1 VKLDLTDRQAGVAVD
16 GVLVINKPAGWTSH
30 DVVAR
35 ARTLLGVPK
44 VGHTGTLDPAATGVL
59 VLCLGKATRIAEYLM
74 HADKA
79 YRAVLR
85 LGVATDTQ
93 DATGTVVGRV
103 AETLP
108 DQEAIVAVMNRFVG
122 RRQQV
127 PPMYSAVKVQGVPL
141 YKAARAGRTVSRSP
155 REFTVHSLEVRSI
168 APTAGPPPTTV
179 GVGGALSAG
188 PPPATVGVG
197 EAPRVPV
204 ALPNATGG
212 GPSPTTVGAGG
223 VLSAGPP
230 PATIDVT
237 FDVVCSKGTYVRT
250 LCADIGEVLGV
261 GGHLAGLERRRVGR
275 FCIEEALS
283 LDDLA
288 GLAERGEVE
297 TRLYTLASALSDLSA
312 LHVDRDAVEGL
323 RHGVAVPVSRVVS
336 SEGAWIAGAF
346 VRLLSPDG
354 RLVGIGKAPCG
365 AEELKQAPPGT
376 TIKLEKVLA

>member
-1 VKLDLTDRQAGVAVD
+1 VKLDLTDRRAGVALD
-16 GVLVINKPAGWTSH
+16 GVLVINKPTGWTSH

-35 ARTLLGVPK
+35 ARTLLGMSK

-59 VLCLGKATRIAEYLM
+59 VLCLGRATRIAEYLM
-74 HADKA
+74 SADKA

-108 DQEAIVAVMNRFVG
+108 DQAAIVEVMNRFVG

-155 REFTVHSLEVRSI
+155 REFTVRSLEIRSI
-168 APTAGPPPTTV
+168 TPTPSSESGPGSSRVGVGGASLAGPPPT
-179 GVGGALSAG
+179 
-188 PPPATVGVG
+188 
-197 EAPRVPV
+197 
-204 ALPNATGG
+204 
-212 GPSPTTVGAGG
+212 
-223 VLSAGPP
+223 
-230 PATIDVT
+230 TIDVT

-250 LCADIGEVLGV
+250 LCADIGELLVV
-261 GGHLAGLERRRVGR
+261 GGHLASLERRRVGR
-275 FCIEEALS
+275 FCIEEAMS
-283 LDDLA
+283 LDELA
-288 GLAERGEVE
+288 GLADRGAVE
-297 TRLYTLASALSDLSA
+297 TRLYTLAAALADLPA

-323 RHGVAVPVSRVVS
+323 CHGVAVPVSRVVS
-336 SEGAWIAGAF
+336 SEGAWIAGGF

-354 RLVGIGKAPCG
+354 RLVGIGKAPCS
-365 AEELKQAPPGT
+365 AEELKQAHPGT
-376 TIKLEKVLA
+376 MIKLEKVLA

>member
-1 VKLDLTDRQAGVAVD
+1 VNLDLTDRQAGVALD
-16 GVLVINKPAGWTSH
+16 GVLVINKPAGQTSH

-74 HADKA
+74 NMDKA

-108 DQEAIVAVMNRFVG
+108 DQAAIVAAMDRFIG

-168 APTAGPPPTTV
+168 APTGP
-179 GVGGALSAG
+179 

-197 EAPRVPV
+197 KAPS
-204 ALPNATGG
+204 A
-212 GPSPTTVGAGG
+212 GPSPTMV
-223 VLSAGPP
+223 
-230 PATIDVT
+230 DVT
-237 FDVVCSKGTYVRT
+237 FDVICSKGTYVRT
-250 LCADIGEVLGV
+250 LCADIGELLGV
-261 GGHLAGLERRRVGR
+261 GGHLASLERRRVGR
-275 FCIEEALS
+275 FCIEQALS
-283 LDDLA
+283 LDELA
-288 GLAERGEVE
+288 GLADRGAVE
-297 TRLYTLASALSDLSA
+297 TRLYTLAAALADLPA

-323 RHGVAVPVSRVVS
+323 RHGVAVPVSRIVS
-336 SEGAWIAGAF
+336 AEGAWMAGAF
-346 VRLLSPDG
+346 VRLLSPEG
-354 RLVGIGKAPCG
+354 RLVGIGKAPCS
-365 AEELKQAPPGT
+365 AEELKQAQPAT
-376 TIKLEKVLA
+376 VIKLEKVLA

>member
-1 VKLDLTDRQAGVAVD
+1 MKLDLTDHRAGVALD

-59 VLCLGKATRIAEYLM
+59 VLCLGRATRIAEYLM
-74 HADKA
+74 NADKA

-108 DQEAIVAVMNRFVG
+108 DHTAIVAAMNRFVG

-127 PPMYSAVKVQGVPL
+127 PPMYSAVKVRGVPL

-168 APTAGPPPTTV
+168 APTPGPPPMM
-179 GVGGALSAG
+179 
-188 PPPATVGVG
+188 
-197 EAPRVPV
+197 
-204 ALPNATGG
+204 
-212 GPSPTTVGAGG
+212 
-223 VLSAGPP
+223 
-230 PATIDVT
+230 IDVT

-250 LCADIGEVLGV
+250 LCADIGEALGV
-261 GGHLAGLERRRVGR
+261 GGHLASLQRRRVGR
-275 FCIEEALS
+275 FGIEEALRQ
-283 LDDLA
+283 DELA
-288 GLAERGEVE
+288 GLAERGAVE
-297 TRLYTLASALSDLSA
+297 TRLYTSAAALAGLPA

-323 RHGVAVPVSRVVS
+323 CHGVAVPVSRVVS
-336 SEGAWIAGAF
+336 SEGAWTAGAF
-346 VRLLSPDG
+346 VCLLSPDG
-354 RLVGIGKAPCG
+354 RLVGIGKAPCS
-365 AEELKQAPPGT
+365 AEELHQAQPGT
-376 TIKLEKVLA
+376 RIKLEKVLT

>member
-1 VKLDLTDRQAGVAVD
+1 VKLDLTDRRAGVALD

-35 ARTLLGVPK
+35 ARTLFGMSK

-59 VLCLGKATRIAEYLM
+59 VLCLGRATRIAEYLM
-74 HADKA
+74 SADKA

-108 DQEAIVAVMNRFVG
+108 EQVAIAEVMNRFVG

-127 PPMYSAVKVQGVPL
+127 PPMYSAVKVKGVPL

-155 REFTVHSLEVRSI
+155 REFTVRSLEILSI
-168 APTAGPPPTTV
+168 GPMPEGTAHLPT
-179 GVGGALSAG
+179 L
-188 PPPATVGVG
+188 
-197 EAPRVPV
+197 
-204 ALPNATGG
+204 
-212 GPSPTTVGAGG
+212 
-223 VLSAGPP
+223 
-230 PATIDVT
+230 DVT

-250 LCADIGEVLGV
+250 LCADIGELLGV
-261 GGHLAGLERRRVGR
+261 GGHLASLERRRVGR

-283 LDDLA
+283 LDELA
-288 GLAERGEVE
+288 GLADRGAVE
-297 TRLYTLASALSDLSA
+297 TRLYTLAAALADLPA

-323 RHGVAVPVSRVVS
+323 CHGVAVPVSRVVS
-336 SEGAWIAGAF
+336 SEGAWMAGAF

-354 RLVGIGKAPCG
+354 RLVGIGKAPCS
-365 AEELKQAPPGT
+365 AEELKQAHPGT
-376 TIKLEKVLA
+376 MIKLEKVLA

>member
-1 VKLDLTDRQAGVAVD
+1 MKLDLTDRRAGVALD

-35 ARTLLGVPK
+35 ARTLLGMSK

-59 VLCLGKATRIAEYLM
+59 VLCLGRATRIAEYLM
-74 HADKA
+74 NADKA

-108 DQEAIVAVMNRFVG
+108 DQATIVEVMNRFVG

-155 REFTVHSLEVRSI
+155 REFTVRSLEVRSI
-168 APTAGPPPTTV
+168 VPTAGPPPT
-179 GVGGALSAG
+179 L
-188 PPPATVGVG
+188 
-197 EAPRVPV
+197 
-204 ALPNATGG
+204 
-212 GPSPTTVGAGG
+212 
-223 VLSAGPP
+223 
-230 PATIDVT
+230 DVT

-250 LCADIGEVLGV
+250 LCADIGELLGV
-261 GGHLAGLERRRVGR
+261 GGHLASLERRRVGR
-275 FCIEEALS
+275 FCIEEAMS
-283 LDDLA
+283 LDELA
-288 GLAERGEVE
+288 GLADRGAVE
-297 TRLYTLASALSDLSA
+297 TRLYRLAAALADLPA

-323 RHGVAVPVSRVVS
+323 CHGVAVPVSRVVS
-336 SEGAWIAGAF
+336 SEGAWMAGAF

-354 RLVGIGKAPCG
+354 RLVGIGKAPCS
-365 AEELKQAPPGT
+365 AEELKQAHPGT
-376 TIKLEKVLA
+376 MIKLEKVLA

>member
-1 VKLDLTDRQAGVAVD
+1 MKLDLTDRRAGVALD

-35 ARTLLGVPK
+35 ARTLLGMSK

-59 VLCLGKATRIAEYLM
+59 VLCLGRATRIAEYLM
-74 HADKA
+74 SADKA

-108 DQEAIVAVMNRFVG
+108 DQAAIAEVMNRFVG

-155 REFTVHSLEVRSI
+155 REFTVRSLEILSI
-168 APTAGPPPTTV
+168 GPMPEGTAHLPT
-179 GVGGALSAG
+179 L
-188 PPPATVGVG
+188 
-197 EAPRVPV
+197 
-204 ALPNATGG
+204 
-212 GPSPTTVGAGG
+212 
-223 VLSAGPP
+223 
-230 PATIDVT
+230 DVT

-250 LCADIGEVLGV
+250 LCADIGELLGA
-261 GGHLAGLERRRVGR
+261 GGHLASLERRRVGR
-275 FCIEEALS
+275 FCIEEAMS
-283 LDDLA
+283 LDELA
-288 GLAERGEVE
+288 GLADRGAVE
-297 TRLYTLASALSDLSA
+297 TRLYTLAAALADLPA
-312 LHVDRDAVEGL
+312 LHVDCDAVEGL
-323 RHGVAVPVSRVVS
+323 RHGVAVPVSRVIS
-336 SEGAWIAGAF
+336 SEGAWMAGAF

-354 RLVGIGKAPCG
+354 RLVGIGKAPCS
-365 AEELKQAPPGT
+365 AEELKQAHPGT
-376 TIKLEKVLA
+376 MIKLEKVLA

>member
-1 VKLDLTDRQAGVAVD
+1 VKVDLTDRQVGVALD
-16 GVLVINKPAGWTSH
+16 GVLVINKPPGWTSH

-35 ARTLLGVPK
+35 ARTLLRVPK

-74 HADKA
+74 NADKT

-108 DQEAIVAVMNRFVG
+108 DQAAIVAVMSRFVG

-127 PPMYSAVKVQGVPL
+127 PPMYSAVKVKGVPL

-155 REFTVHSLEVRSI
+155 REFTVRSLQILSL
-168 APTAGPPPTTV
+168 GPTTECTAHLPATV
-179 GVGGALSAG
+179 GAGGARVPVAPSNATG
-188 PPPATVGVG
+188 DGSPPATVG
-197 EAPRVPV
+197 A
-204 ALPNATGG
+204 GG
-212 GPSPTTVGAGG
+212 G
-223 VLSAGPP
+223 SAGSP

-237 FDVVCSKGTYVRT
+237 FDVICSKGTYVRT
-250 LCADIGEVLGV
+250 LCADIGELLGV
-261 GGHLAGLERRRVGR
+261 GGHLASLERRRVGR

-283 LDDLA
+283 LDELA
-288 GLAERGEVE
+288 GLADRGEVE
-297 TRLYTLASALSDLSA
+297 MRLYTPAAALGDLPA

-336 SEGAWIAGAF
+336 SEGAWMAGAF

-354 RLVGIGKAPCG
+354 RLVGIGKAPCSAG
-365 AEELKQAPPGT
+365 ELKQAPPGT
-376 TIKLEKVLA
+376 MINLEKVLA

>member
-1 VKLDLTDRQAGVAVD
+1 MKLDLTDRRAGVALD
-16 GVLVINKPAGWTSH
+16 GVLVINKPTGWTSH

-35 ARTLLGVPK
+35 ARTLLGMSK

-59 VLCLGKATRIAEYLM
+59 VLCLGRATRIAEYLM
-74 HADKA
+74 SADKA

-108 DQEAIVAVMNRFVG
+108 DQAAIAEVMNRFVG

-155 REFTVHSLEVRSI
+155 REFTVRSLEILSI
-168 APTAGPPPTTV
+168 GPTPESAKV
-179 GVGGALSAG
+179 GVGGA
-188 PPPATVGVG
+188 
-197 EAPRVPV
+197 RVPV
-204 ALPNATGG
+204 APSNATGD
-212 GPSPTTVGAGG
+212 
-223 VLSAGPP
+223 GPP
-230 PATIDVT
+230 PTTIDVT

-250 LCADIGEVLGV
+250 LCADIGEILGV
-261 GGHLAGLERRRVGR
+261 GGHLASLERRRVGR
-275 FCIEEALS
+275 FCIEEVMS
-283 LDDLA
+283 LDELA
-288 GLAERGEVE
+288 GLADRGAVE
-297 TRLYTLASALSDLSA
+297 ARLYTLAAALADLPA

-323 RHGVAVPVSRVVS
+323 CHGVAVPVSRIVS
-336 SEGAWIAGAF
+336 SEGAWMAGGF

-354 RLVGIGKAPCG
+354 RLVGIGKAPCS
-365 AEELKQAPPGT
+365 AEELKQAHPGT
-376 TIKLEKVLA
+376 MIKLEKVLA

>member
-1 VKLDLTDRQAGVAVD
+1 MKLDLTDRRAGVALD

-35 ARTLLGVPK
+35 ARTLFGMSK

-59 VLCLGKATRIAEYLM
+59 VLCLGRATRIAEYLM
-74 HADKA
+74 SADKA

-108 DQEAIVAVMNRFVG
+108 EQVAIAEVMNRFVG

-127 PPMYSAVKVQGVPL
+127 PPMYSAVKVKGVPL

-155 REFTVHSLEVRSI
+155 REFTVRSLEILSI
-168 APTAGPPPTTV
+168 GPMPEGTAHLPT
-179 GVGGALSAG
+179 L
-188 PPPATVGVG
+188 
-197 EAPRVPV
+197 
-204 ALPNATGG
+204 
-212 GPSPTTVGAGG
+212 
-223 VLSAGPP
+223 
-230 PATIDVT
+230 DVT

-250 LCADIGEVLGV
+250 LCADIGELLGV
-261 GGHLAGLERRRVGR
+261 GGHLASLERRRVGR
-275 FCIEEALS
+275 FCIEEAMS
-283 LDDLA
+283 LDELA
-288 GLAERGEVE
+288 GLADRGAVE
-297 TRLYTLASALSDLSA
+297 ARLYTLAAALADLPA

-323 RHGVAVPVSRVVS
+323 CHGVAVPVSRVVS
-336 SEGAWIAGAF
+336 SEGAWMAGGF

-354 RLVGIGKAPCG
+354 RLVGIGKAPCS
-365 AEELKQAPPGT
+365 AEELKQAHPGT
-376 TIKLEKVLA
+376 MIKLEKVLA

>member
-1 VKLDLTDRQAGVAVD
+1 VNLDLTDRQAGVALD
-16 GVLVINKPAGWTSH
+16 GVLVINKPAGQTSH

-74 HADKA
+74 NMDKA

-108 DQEAIVAVMNRFVG
+108 DQAAIVAAMDRFVG

-127 PPMYSAVKVQGVPL
+127 PPMYSAVKVKGVPL

-155 REFTVHSLEVRSI
+155 REFTVHSLEILSI
-168 APTAGPPPTTV
+168 SPTAGP
-179 GVGGALSAG
+179 S
-188 PPPATVGVG
+188 PATVGVG
-197 EAPRVPV
+197 EVPRVPV

-212 GPSPTTVGAGG
+212 GPSPAMV
-223 VLSAGPP
+223 
-230 PATIDVT
+230 DVT
-237 FDVVCSKGTYVRT
+237 FDVICSKGTYVRT
-250 LCADIGEVLGV
+250 ICADIGELLGV
-261 GGHLAGLERRRVGR
+261 GGHLASLERRRVGR
-275 FCIEEALS
+275 FCIEQALS
-283 LDDLA
+283 LDELA
-288 GLAERGEVE
+288 GLADRGAVE
-297 TRLYTLASALSDLSA
+297 TRLYTLAAALADLPA

-323 RHGVAVPVSRVVS
+323 CHGVAVPVSRIVS
-336 SEGAWIAGAF
+336 AEGAWMAGAF
-346 VRLLSPDG
+346 VRLLSPEG
-354 RLVGIGKAPCG
+354 RLVGIGKAPCS
-365 AEELKQAPPGT
+365 AEELKQAQPGT
-376 TIKLEKVLA
+376 VIKLEKVLA

>member
-1 VKLDLTDRQAGVAVD
+1 MKLDLTDRRAGVALD
-16 GVLVINKPAGWTSH
+16 GVLVINKPTGWTSH

-35 ARTLLGVPK
+35 ARTLLGMSK

-59 VLCLGKATRIAEYLM
+59 VLCLGRATRIAEYLM
-74 HADKA
+74 SADKA

-108 DQEAIVAVMNRFVG
+108 DQAAIAEVMNRFVG

-155 REFTVHSLEVRSI
+155 REFTVHSLEILSVS
-168 APTAGPPPTTV
+168 PTTESAKV
-179 GVGGALSAG
+179 GVGGA
-188 PPPATVGVG
+188 
-197 EAPRVPV
+197 RVPV
-204 ALPNATGG
+204 APSNATGD
-212 GPSPTTVGAGG
+212 
-223 VLSAGPP
+223 GPP
-230 PATIDVT
+230 PTTIDVT

-250 LCADIGEVLGV
+250 LCADIGEILGV
-261 GGHLAGLERRRVGR
+261 GGHLASLERRRVGR
-275 FCIEEALS
+275 FCIEEAMS
-283 LDDLA
+283 LDELA
-288 GLAERGEVE
+288 GLADRGAVE
-297 TRLYTLASALSDLSA
+297 ARLYTLAAALADLPA

-323 RHGVAVPVSRVVS
+323 CHGVAVPVSRIVS
-336 SEGAWIAGAF
+336 SEGAWMAGGF

-354 RLVGIGKAPCG
+354 RLVGIGKAPCS
-365 AEELKQAPPGT
+365 AEELKQAHPGT
-376 TIKLEKVLA
+376 MIKLEKVLA

>member
-1 VKLDLTDRQAGVAVD
+1 VKLDLTDRQAGVALD

-74 HADKA
+74 SADKA

-108 DQEAIVAVMNRFVG
+108 DQAAIVTVMNRFVG
-122 RRQQV
+122 RRQQM

-155 REFTVHSLEVRSI
+155 REFTVRSLEILSI
-168 APTAGPPPTTV
+168 
-179 GVGGALSAG
+179 
-188 PPPATVGVG
+188 
-197 EAPRVPV
+197 
-204 ALPNATGG
+204 
-212 GPSPTTVGAGG
+212 SPTTVGAGG
-223 VLSAGPP
+223 ARVLVAPSNATGDGPP
-230 PATIDVT
+230 PTLDVT

-250 LCADIGEVLGV
+250 LCADIGELLGV

-275 FCIEEALS
+275 FGIEQALG
-283 LDDLA
+283 LDELA
-288 GLAERGEVE
+288 GLADRGAVE
-297 TRLYTLASALSDLSA
+297 TRLYTLAAALADLPA

-336 SEGAWIAGAF
+336 SEGAWMAGAF

-354 RLVGIGKAPCG
+354 RLVGIGKAPCS
-365 AEELKQAPPGT
+365 AEELKQAQPGT
-376 TIKLEKVLA
+376 VIKLEKVLA

>member
-1 VKLDLTDRQAGVAVD
+1 MKLDLTDRRAGVALD
-16 GVLVINKPAGWTSH
+16 GVLVINKPTGWTSH

-35 ARTLLGVPK
+35 ARTLLGMSK

-59 VLCLGKATRIAEYLM
+59 VLCLGRATRIAEYLM
-74 HADKA
+74 SADKA

-108 DQEAIVAVMNRFVG
+108 DQAAIVEVMNRFVG

-155 REFTVHSLEVRSI
+155 REFTVRSLEIRSI
-168 APTAGPPPTTV
+168 TPT
-179 GVGGALSAG
+179 
-188 PPPATVGVG
+188 
-197 EAPRVPV
+197 
-204 ALPNATGG
+204 
-212 GPSPTTVGAGG
+212 PSSESGLGSSRVGAGG
-223 VLSAGPP
+223 VSAGPP

-250 LCADIGEVLGV
+250 LCADIGELLGV
-261 GGHLAGLERRRVGR
+261 GGHLASLERRRVGR
-275 FCIEEALS
+275 FCIEEAMS
-283 LDDLA
+283 LDELA
-288 GLAERGEVE
+288 GLADRGAVE
-297 TRLYTLASALSDLSA
+297 ARLYTLAAALADLPA

-323 RHGVAVPVSRVVS
+323 CHGVAVPVSRVVS
-336 SEGAWIAGAF
+336 SEGAWMAGGF

-354 RLVGIGKAPCG
+354 RLVGIGKAPCS
-365 AEELKQAPPGT
+365 AEELKQAHPGT
-376 TIKLEKVLA
+376 MIKLEKVLA